1 MDNFIYDYFIAPI
14 WDQTGY
20 NIVNTIIY
28 VAIALI
34 SVYLIN
40 QALRGKIRIDR
51 NFIAG
56 ALAFVLFGSTM
67 RVVTDSINQGVF
79 TPVTFMHK
87 IVLDSHIFDYG
98 YLTVTPGIY
107 VVTAALYLIS
117 LYASY
122 KLKKPRLP
130 IFIGLIL
137 WLPLFLL
144 LIPFMKYAI
153 YAIPVLALALIPT
166 LIAWVFIKDD
176 LLVLI
181 VAGQALDG
189 AATFFVIDVFSK
201 ISGMDYFEQHVVS
214 NAIGQ
219 IFGTFFVFYLI
230 KSGIAL
236 AAAYVLSKE
245 KNEIPLMRLFG
256 RDIVMDKYFIA
267 LVLMIIGFAPGIRDM
282 LRMVAGT

>member
-1 MDNFIYDYFIAPI
+1 M
-14 WDQTGY
+14 
-20 NIVNTIIY
+20 
-28 VAIALI
+28 
-34 SVYLIN
+34 
-40 QALRGKIRIDR
+40 
-51 NFIAG
+51 
-56 ALAFVLFGSTM
+56 
-67 RVVTDSINQGVF
+67 F
-79 TPVTFMHK
+79 TPVTFIHQ
-87 IVLDSHIFDYG
+87 IVLDSHVFDYG

-130 IFIGLIL
+130 IFVGLIL

-144 LIPFMKYAI
+144 LVPFMRYAI

-166 LIAWVFIKDD
+166 LLAWVLIKDD

-201 ISGMDYFEQHVVS
+201 ISGLGYFEQHVVS

-230 KSGIAL
+230 KAGIAL

-245 KNEIPLMRLFG
+245 KDEIPLLRLFG

-267 LVLMIIGFAPGIRDM
+267 LILMIIGFAPGIRDM